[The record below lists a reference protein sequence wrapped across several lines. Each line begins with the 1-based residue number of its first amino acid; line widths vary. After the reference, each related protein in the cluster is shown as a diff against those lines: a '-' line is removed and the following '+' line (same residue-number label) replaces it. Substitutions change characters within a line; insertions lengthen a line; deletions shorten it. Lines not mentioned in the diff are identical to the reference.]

1 MSDNNL
7 RYIFSGRF
15 DTDYLEELYD
25 NDMET
30 IMDIFESSISSIT
43 SEIGHG
49 VHHYHNG
56 DLDSLRRVFH
66 KIKPLFGYV
75 GLPSLQEYV
84 HDMENKCSLVTSIE
98 QITPDYERIIGII
111 SDTVNVLTQELARM
125 KMYSNLKVS

>member
-1 MSDNNL
+1 MSNNNL

-15 DTDYLEELYD
+15 DTDYLQELYD
-25 NDMET
+25 NDLEM
-30 IMDIFESSISSIT
+30 IMDIFESSITAIT
-43 SEIGHG
+43 SEVNHG
-49 VHHYHNG
+49 VHHYHSG

-75 GLPSLQEYV
+75 GLPALQEYV
-84 HDMENKCSLVTSIE
+84 HDVENKCSHVNSVE
-98 QITPDYERIIGII
+98 DITQDYERIIGII

>member
-1 MSDNNL
+1 MSHNNL

-15 DTDYLEELYD
+15 DTEYLQELYD
-25 NDMET
+25 NDLDT
-30 IMDIFESSISSIT
+30 IMDIFESSITAIT
-43 SEIGHG
+43 AEIGHG

-56 DLDSLRRVFH
+56 DLDGLRRVFH

-84 HDMENKCSLVTSIE
+84 QDVENKCGLVPGIE
-98 QITPDYERIIGII
+98 HITPDYERIIGIV

>member
-1 MSDNNL
+1 MSHNNL

-15 DTDYLEELYD
+15 DTDYLQELYD
-25 NDMET
+25 NDLDT
-30 IMDIFESSISSIT
+30 IIEIFESSITAIT
-43 SEIGHG
+43 AEVGHA

-84 HDMENKCSLVTSIE
+84 HDVENKCAHVNNVE
-98 QITPDYERIIGII
+98 QITTDYERIIGIV

-125 KMYSNLKVS
+125 KMYANLKVS

>member
-1 MSDNNL
+1 MSNNKL

-15 DTDYLEELYD
+15 DTDYLQELYE
-25 NDMET
+25 NDMDT
-30 IMDIFESSISSIT
+30 IMDIFESSIYSIT
-43 SEIGHG
+43 SEINNG

-56 DLDSLRRVFH
+56 DVESLRRVFH

-84 HDMENKCSLVTSIE
+84 HDFENKCSIVSGIE
-98 QITPDYERIIGII
+98 QLTNDYERIIGII
-111 SDTVNVLTQELARM
+111 SDSVNVLTQELSRM

>member
-1 MSDNNL
+1 MSHNNL

-15 DTDYLEELYD
+15 DTDYLQELYD
-25 NDMET
+25 NDLDT
-30 IMDIFESSISSIT
+30 IMDIFESSITAIT
-43 SEIGHG
+43 AEVGHA

-84 HDMENKCSLVTSIE
+84 HDVENKCAHVNSVE
-98 QITPDYERIIGII
+98 QITPDYERIIGIV

>member
-1 MSDNNL
+1 MSHNNL

-15 DTDYLEELYD
+15 DTDYLQELYD
-25 NDMET
+25 NDLDT
-30 IMDIFESSISSIT
+30 IMDIFESSVTAIT
-43 SEIGHG
+43 AEVGHA

-84 HDMENKCSLVTSIE
+84 HDVESKCAHVSSVE
-98 QITPDYERIIGII
+98 QITSDYERIIGIV

>member
-1 MSDNNL
+1 MSHNNL

-15 DTDYLEELYD
+15 DTHYLQELYD
-25 NDMET
+25 NDLDT
-30 IMDIFESSISSIT
+30 IVDVFESSITVIT
-43 SEIGHG
+43 AEVGHV

-84 HDMENKCSLVTSIE
+84 HDVENKCAHVNSVE
-98 QITPDYERIIGII
+98 QITTDYERIIGIV

-125 KMYSNLKVS
+125 KMYANLKVS

>member
-15 DTDYLEELYD
+15 DTDYLAELYD
-25 NDMET
+25 NDLDMIME
-30 IMDIFESSISSIT
+30 MFSQSVSSMVT
-43 SEIGHG
+43 ELNNA

-56 DLDSLRRVFH
+56 DVDALRRVFH

-84 HDMENKCSLVTSIE
+84 HDFENKCSMVANTE
-98 QITPDYERIIGII
+98 QLGRDYERVVGII
-111 SDTVNVLTQELARM
+111 SEAVNALSQEIDNM
-125 KMYSNLKVS
+125 KKYSNLKVS